1 MMLSRIAILLI
12 ASGAL
17 ALGTAGCS
25 VVEEC
30 EALVADQREC
40 ECDLEACDIEPNSCQ
55 LLTDQ
60 RDERKDAC
68 KDAGDD
74 DILELLLEIAACEGK
89 KTQCP
94 PPPS

>member
-30 EALVADQREC
+30 EALVADRREC
-40 ECDLEACDIEPNSCQ
+40 ECELEACVPKIEPNSCQ
-55 LLTDQ
+55 RLTDQ

-68 KDAGDD
+68 KDKGNE
-74 DILELLLEIAACEGK
+74 DIHKLQGQIAACEERL
-89 KTQCP
+89 TQCP
-94 PPPS
+94 P

>member
-17 ALGTAGCS
+17 TLGTAGCS

-40 ECDLEACDIEPNSCQ
+40 ECELEACVPKIEPNSCDR
-55 LLTDQ
+55 LNDT
-60 RDERKDAC
+60 RDEDKDAC
-68 KDAGDD
+68 KDAGDEK
-74 DILELLLEIAACEGK
+74 ILELQLEIAACEGK
-89 KTQCP
+89 LTQCP
-94 PPPS
+94 P